1 MFRYGNV
8 GTLKT
13 TVGKNMAMRRIFS
26 GNTCWPRVG
35 GLIVQRVPQQIGRRT
50 FGLSPLRAAG
60 GARSYA
66 TDAAENDEEPSTPED
81 PAPRRP
87 VEKGKQPLSLFDIAK
102 EGKSSKLQDVG
113 KEQFKEQ
120 KGRDRFNKKSLY
132 DVASG
137 LRKDIVAA
145 EKELAWIQ
153 DPAELANRVE
163 DLLRR
168 RNVRFAATLVRTSQ
182 KQGYVNT
189 TVAWNHL
196 MGYCLKANEPQAAWK
211 FYNEVSD
218 PLASI
223 VVVAYRFAD

>member
-1 MFRYGNV
+1 
-8 GTLKT
+8 
-13 TVGKNMAMRRIFS
+13 MRRIFS

-50 FGLSPLRAAG
+50 LGLSPLRAAG
-60 GARSYA
+60 GARSHA
-66 TDAAENDEEPSTPED
+66 TDAAENDEDPSTFEE
-81 PAPRRP
+81 PAPRQP
-87 VEKGKQPLSLFDIAK
+87 TEKRKQPLSLFEVAR
-102 EGKSSKLQDVG
+102 EGTSPKLREVG

-120 KGRDRFNKKSLY
+120 KGRDRSNKKSLY

-137 LRKDIVAA
+137 LKKDIVAA
-145 EKELAWIQ
+145 EKELAWMQ

-163 DLLRR
+163 NLLRK

-223 VVVAYRFAD
+223 VIAAYRIGD

>member
-1 MFRYGNV
+1 
-8 GTLKT
+8 
-13 TVGKNMAMRRIFS
+13 MRRIFS
-26 GNTCWPRVG
+26 GNTCWLRVG

-66 TDAAENDEEPSTPED
+66 TDAAENDEGPSTFED
-81 PAPRRP
+81 PASRRP
-87 VEKGKQPLSLFDIAK
+87 MEKRKQPSSLFDIAR
-102 EGKSSKLQDVG
+102 EGTLPKLREVE

-120 KGRDRFNKKSLY
+120 KGRDGSNKKNLY
-132 DVASG
+132 DAASG

-145 EKELAWIQ
+145 EKELAWMH

-163 DLLRR
+163 NLLRK

-223 VVVAYRFAD
+223 VIAAYRIGD